1 MSRLTAKRKT
11 MEKMIGVRR
20 EDKNEWERRVPLVPD
35 DVRWLKE
42 KHGIGTIVQPSKIRI
57 FSDDEYRRAGAE
69 VSEDLGRAGVILA
82 VKEIPAAL
90 FEKNKTYVFFSHT
103 IKGQAYNM
111 PMLQT
116 MIDRQCNLI
125 DYERVLDEK
134 NRRLIFFGRYAGR
147 KEPALIFFGRYAGLA
162 GMLDT
167 LHGYGQK
174 LLARGLDT
182 PFAKI
187 RQAYQYDSLEQAKAE
202 IAAIGSEID
211 EHGFPSELCPLMV
224 GFAGYGNVS
233 RGAQEIFDLLPH
245 KILSAEAML
254 EMAENFS
261 NDNLNL
267 YKVVFSEDD
276 LVRPRQGRFDLQD
289 YYDHPEKYE
298 SKFENYLPLLT
309 ILVNCIYWT
318 EKYPRLVSKR
328 YLHDRT
334 VLESNLRLQVIGDI
348 SCDIDGSIEITR
360 KATKPDAPFYT
371 YFAEA
376 DRFEEGVQPLGVTVM
391 AVDNLPCEFPRESSV
406 EFSAVLRD
414 FVPEIAAADFSS
426 RPRKPEAAVP
436 HPESAGPAA
445 RRFQPRIPIHEGF
458 FKIGG
463 SS

>member
-1 MSRLTAKRKT
+1 MDFVKVKTSQLTAKRKT
-11 MEKMIGVRR
+11 MEKTIAIRR

-42 KHGIGTIVQPSKIRI
+42 KHGIRTIVQPSKIRI
-57 FSDDEYRRAGAE
+57 FADEDFRCAGAE
-69 VSEDLGRAGVILA
+69 ISEDLGKASVILA

-90 FEKNKTYVFFSHT
+90 FAKNKTYVFFSHT

-111 PMLQT
+111 SMLKE
-116 MIDRQCNLI
+116 MIDRHCNLI

-134 NRRLIFFGRYAGR
+134 NQR
-147 KEPALIFFGRYAGLA
+147 LIFFGRYAGLA

-167 LHGYGQK
+167 LHAYGQK
-174 LLARGLDT
+174 LQIRGLAT

-202 IAAIGSEID
+202 ITAIGNAID
-211 EHGFPSELCPLMV
+211 EQGFPPELCPLLV

-254 EMAENFS
+254 EMVENFS

-267 YKVVFSEDD
+267 FKVVFSEDD
-276 LVRPRQGRFDLQD
+276 LVRPKQGTFDLQD

-298 SKFENYLPLLT
+298 SKFENYLPLLS

-328 YLHDRT
+328 YLQDRT

-360 KATKPDAPFYT
+360 KATKPDAAYYT
-371 YFAEA
+371 YFAEN
-376 DRFEEGVQPLGVTVM
+376 DRFEDGVLPLGVTVM

-406 EFSAVLRD
+406 EFSAVLRN
-414 FVPEIAAADFSS
+414 FVPEIAAADFS
-426 RPRKPEAAVP
+426 RGPENLHLPFPIQKALVL
-436 HPESAGPAA
+436 HRGEFCPEY
-445 RRFQPRIPIHEGF
+445 RYMKDFL
-458 FKIGG
+458 K
-463 SS
+463 